1 MYIVQQIL
9 TGLVNIVVYMYMNI
23 VHLYINMNVFD
34 TSILKVYL
42 TDLFSVGGHVASQ
55 LAKIMSLFNLFQA
68 VTLVIYMLKALF
80 YEKLWF

>member
-23 VHLYINMNVFD
+23 VLLYINMSVFD

-42 TDLFSVGGHVASQ
+42 TDLFSVGGHVASEH
-55 LAKIMSLFNLFQA
+55 AKIISLFYQS
-68 VTLVIYMLKALF
+68 VTLPIYA
-80 YEKLWF
+80 